1 MDIIFKGRKEE
12 IERFVNEV
20 IYPVIKEKQKQTDRK
35 YFRITDDKG
44 DYRSKKADNIVVR
57 RIRGY
62 FPGDYYKVTV
72 PAETSTENDDAAET
86 K

>member
-12 IERFVNEV
+12 IERFINEV
-20 IYPVIKEKQKQTDRK
+20 VYPVIKEKQKEMSGK

-44 DYRSKKADNIVVR
+44 DYLSRKPDNIVVR

-62 FPGDYYKVTV
+62 FPSDYYKATV
-72 PAETSTENDDAAET
+72 SVNTGSETCNNEENR
-86 K
+86 